1 MFLYLLENTH
11 NQWTES
17 FQYSNASFIEKK
29 LIVPSCLGKI
39 LSANIYRTSE
49 PRTATFL

>member
-29 LIVPSCLGKI
+29 LIVPSDI
-39 LSANIYRTSE
+39 LFGQN
-49 PRTATFL
+49 LKCKHL